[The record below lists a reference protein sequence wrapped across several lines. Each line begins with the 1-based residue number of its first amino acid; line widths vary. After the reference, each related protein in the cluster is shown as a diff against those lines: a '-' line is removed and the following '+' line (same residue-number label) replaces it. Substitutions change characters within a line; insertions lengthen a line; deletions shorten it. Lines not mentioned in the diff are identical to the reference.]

1 MRAYLVY
8 SILLLLLI
16 GQLPMATAQEKQGQ
30 ARIDSLL
37 NQLKKVKEDTGKVNL
52 LNNLSTAYG
61 YINPEE
67 GIKTGN
73 EALSL
78 STKLDWEKGK
88 AGAMNAIGLNYEGRS
103 DYPGALKYYV
113 SALEIFEKLKDKKGI
128 AASLGNIGI
137 IYDYQ
142 SNYSKALEYYF
153 KVVQMCEALGDRH
166 GAAA

>member
-1 MRAYLVY
+1 MRVYLVY

-67 GIKTGN
+67 GIKQAMKHCHFPQN
-73 EALSL
+73 
-78 STKLDWEKGK
+78 WIGK
-88 AGAMNAIGLNYEGRS
+88 KER
-103 DYPGALKYYV
+103 
-113 SALEIFEKLKDKKGI
+113 
-128 AASLGNIGI
+128 LG
-137 IYDYQ
+137 Q
-142 SNYSKALEYYF
+142 
-153 KVVQMCEALGDRH
+153 
-166 GAAA
+166 